1 MKGANTMKIFSSWV
15 TFIVLYLFFEVLYN
29 QNYKKATKQSTKSG
43 ALTVLLELIGGTSI
57 LLLCPIMGFSF
68 PTDYKI
74 WIFLG
79 LAIIFYTIAGRL
91 NTDVIKGV
99 EVSTYCI
106 LRQIPTVFTT
116 IGGVLFFG
124 EDFVITRFIG
134 AALIIISNI
143 IIFYKRGDFS
153 VNKYLLIGLLANLLT
168 SIGRM
173 LDISISDHM
182 SLPVYSSLVLA
193 VPAILTWGAEKIKF
207 SEIKAE
213 FINGDKKA
221 IIICG
226 SVWGVMMVSLLKA
239 YQLGQV
245 TTIAPLAALSV
256 LVNVIV
262 GYIFLKE
269 KSNMLKKII
278 SAIIIII
285 AIIFIRL

>member
-1 MKGANTMKIFSSWV
+1 MKIFSSWV
-15 TFIVLYLFFEVLYN
+15 TFIVLYLLFEVLYN
-29 QNYKKATKQSTKSG
+29 QNYKKATKKAIKSG
-43 ALTVLLELIGGTSI
+43 ALTVLLELIGGLSI

-116 IGGVLFFG
+116 IGGVLFFR
-124 EDFVITRFIG
+124 EDFVVTRFIG
-134 AALIIISNI
+134 ATLIIISNI
-143 IIFYKRGDFS
+143 IIFYKKGDFT
-153 VNKYLLIGLLANLLT
+153 VNKYLLVGLLANLLT
-168 SIGRM
+168 LVGRM

-182 SLPVYSSLVLA
+182 SLPVYSSLVLT
-193 VPAILTWGAEKIKF
+193 VPALLTWGAERIKF

-213 FINGDKKA
+213 FINGDKKS

-226 SVWGVMMVSLLKA
+226 SVWGLMMVSLLKA

-245 TTIAPLAALSV
+245 TTVAPLVALSV

-269 KSNMLKKII
+269 RGCMLKKII
-278 SAIIIII
+278 SAILIII
-285 AIIFIRL
+285 AVLLIKI

>member
-1 MKGANTMKIFSSWV
+1 MKVFSSWV

-29 QNYKKATKQSTKSG
+29 QNYKKATKQAKKSG
-43 ALTVLLELIGGTSI
+43 ALTVLLELIGGISI
-57 LLLCPIMGFSF
+57 LVLCPIMGFSF

-91 NTDVIKGV
+91 NTDVMKGV

-143 IIFYKRGDFS
+143 IIFYKKGDFT
-153 VNKYLLIGLLANLLT
+153 VNKYLLVGLLANLLT

-182 SLPVYSSLVLA
+182 SLPVYSSLVLT
-193 VPAILTWGAEKIKF
+193 VPALLTWGAERIKF

-226 SVWGVMMVSLLKA
+226 GVWGLMMVSLLKA

-245 TTIAPLAALSV
+245 TTVAPLAALSV

-269 KSNMLKKII
+269 RGNMLKKII
-278 SAIIIII
+278 SAILIILAVILI
-285 AIIFIRL
+285 KI

>member
-1 MKGANTMKIFSSWV
+1 MKIFNSWV
-15 TFIVLYLFFEVLYN
+15 TFIVLYLLFEVLYN
-29 QNYKKATKQSTKSG
+29 QNYKKATQKATKSG
-43 ALTVLLELIGGTSI
+43 ALTVLLELIGGLSI

-124 EDFVITRFIG
+124 EDFVVTRFIG
-134 AALIIISNI
+134 ATLIIISNV
-143 IIFYKRGDFS
+143 IIFYKKGNFT
-153 VNKYLLIGLLANLLT
+153 VNKYLLVGLLANLLT
-168 SIGRM
+168 SVGRM
-173 LDISISDHM
+173 LDISISDHI
-182 SLPVYSSLVLA
+182 SLPIYSSLVLT
-193 VPAILTWGAEKIKF
+193 VPALLTWGAERIKF

-213 FINGDKKA
+213 FINGDKKS

-226 SVWGVMMVSLLKA
+226 SIWGLMMVSLLKA

-245 TTIAPLAALSV
+245 TIVAPLAALSV

-269 KSNMLKKII
+269 RGNMLKKII
-278 SAIIIII
+278 SAILIII
-285 AIIFIRL
+285 AVILIKI

>member
-1 MKGANTMKIFSSWV
+1 MKIFSSWV
-15 TFIVLYLFFEVLYN
+15 TFIVLYLLFEVLYN
-29 QNYKKATKQSTKSG
+29 QNYKKATKQATKSG
-43 ALTVLLELIGGTSI
+43 ALTVLLELIGGISV

-91 NTDVIKGV
+91 NTDVMKGV

-116 IGGVLFFG
+116 IGGVLIFG

-134 AALIIISNI
+134 AALIIASNV
-143 IIFYKRGDFS
+143 IIFYKKGNFS

-182 SLPVYSSLVLA
+182 SLPVYSSLVLT
-193 VPAILTWGAEKIKF
+193 VPALLTWGAERIKL
-207 SEIKAE
+207 SDIKAE
-213 FINGDKKA
+213 YINGDKKS

-226 SVWGVMMVSLLKA
+226 GVWGLMMVSLLKA
-239 YQLGQV
+239 YQFGQV
-245 TTIAPLAALSV
+245 TTVAPLAALSV

-269 KSNMLKKII
+269 RSNMLKKII
-278 SAIIIII
+278 SAMLIII
-285 AIIFIRL
+285 AVVLIKI